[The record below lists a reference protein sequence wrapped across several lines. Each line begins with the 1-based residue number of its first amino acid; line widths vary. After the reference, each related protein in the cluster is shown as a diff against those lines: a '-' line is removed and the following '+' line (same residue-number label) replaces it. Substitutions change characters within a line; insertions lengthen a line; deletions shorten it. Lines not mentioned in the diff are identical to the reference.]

1 MNNRLGSGYDGERV
15 VRMNLA
21 EHYGPASHLGKDS
34 RCTVKR
40 SGVKCFSL
48 VKKQMPEFRLAQP
61 DGVLKHCIENGFKL
75 AGRRTDN
82 AQHLRRGCLLL
93 KRFAK
98 F

>member
-40 SGVKCFSL
+40 SGVECFSV
-48 VKKQMPEFRLAQP
+48 VKKQMSELGLTQP
-61 DGVLKHCIENGFKL
+61 DGVLEHCIENGFKL
-75 AGRRTDN
+75 AG
-82 AQHLRRGCLLL
+82 
-93 KRFAK
+93 
-98 F
+98 